1 MFVLNLYFISFT
13 LHARKPVLPI
23 EQELLRGPLNESD
36 EDYDIEE
43 YIDKMKDLKQGL
55 YEKAHRN
62 INLSQIR
69 QKTDYD
75 KKLKRLGVCF
85 HFIDC
90 STHIYLLFF

>member
-1 MFVLNLYFISFT
+1 M
-13 LHARKPVLPI
+13 LPI

-62 INLSQIR
+62 IKLSQIR

-90 STHIYLLFF
+90 SINFFSYLSAFFLASEAWNTCADEK